1 MLVVPSTLRYK
12 HIYTYTHVYTYIQLY
27 LTLALTSI
35 YIYTYKDARC
45 AKYYAQGAR
54 FAKWRAVLHIK
65 DTIGAT
71 PSQVYICIY
80 ECIYEGIHTYISML
94 ISM

>member
-1 MLVVPSTLRYK
+1 LFF
-12 HIYTYTHVYTYIQLY
+12 YIC
-27 LTLALTSI
+27 I
-35 YIYTYKDARC
+35 YIYISILLDTCYAKYICILLFLFIYLYMCTYTFILLDARC

-71 PSQVYICIY
+71 PSQVYI
-80 ECIYEGIHTYISML
+80 
-94 ISM
+94 